1 MNQDSGRQRFAMF
14 LAGWP
19 PSVNDLTAVV
29 HGRKIKTKRGRLFT
43 EKVVNQID
51 ELRDRVDVHFFKGYL
66 RVTCTFYPPDKR
78 TRDLDNPTKATW
90 DAMTAA
96 KVWEDDSQV
105 KEYHEFWG
113 ENFKGGAV
121 KVEIEE
127 FADGEYRPEKL

>member
-1 MNQDSGRQRFAMF
+1 MF

-43 EKVVNQID
+43 EKVVNQIE
-51 ELRDRVDVHFFKGYL
+51 ELRDRVDVPFFKGYL
-66 RVTCTFYPPDKR
+66 RVTYTFYPPDKR
-78 TRDLDNPTKATW
+78 VRDLDNPIKVES
-90 DAMTAA
+90 DSLTAA

-105 KEYHEFWG
+105 KEYIVHWG
-113 ENFKGGAV
+113 EIVKGGAF